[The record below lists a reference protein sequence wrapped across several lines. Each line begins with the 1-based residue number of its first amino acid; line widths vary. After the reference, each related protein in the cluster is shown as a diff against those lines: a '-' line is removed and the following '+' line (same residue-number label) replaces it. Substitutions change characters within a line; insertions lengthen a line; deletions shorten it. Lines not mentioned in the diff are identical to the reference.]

1 LFGLGKPVKA
11 TKKELAGYKKLGSA
25 GTFRVICDT
34 QQYFAV
40 NGTWQPIIDGYAAEF
55 PGKSVAL
62 DPATCLNL
70 KLGTTQLGR
79 FVISPAKLTY
89 LLSKGKRRLVG
100 SAKQYAA
107 LRGTTPA
114 AVKIDATLNSMLPL
128 GTALEAKTL
137 TPIPNPTDSS
147 EPTTPPTPAPTT
159 GPSVTPTPTPSP
171 SAKTYVVVSGDT
183 LSKIA
188 TKFGITVAALKLANG
203 LTSDLI
209 SIGKKLII
217 P

>member
-1 LFGLGKPVKA
+1 
-11 TKKELAGYKKLGSA
+11 
-25 GTFRVICDT
+25 
-34 QQYFAV
+34 
-40 NGTWQPIIDGYAAEF
+40 
-55 PGKSVAL
+55 
-62 DPATCLNL
+62 
-70 KLGTTQLGR
+70 
-79 FVISPAKLTY
+79 
-89 LLSKGKRRLVG
+89 
-100 SAKQYAA
+100 
-107 LRGTTPA
+107 
-114 AVKIDATLNSMLPL
+114 MLPL

-137 TPIPNPTDSS
+137 TPIPNPTDSG

-171 SAKTYVVVSGDT
+171 SAKSYVVVSGDT